1 MKKII
6 LLFGA
11 WFFCLTI
18 GAQVKVPVAAL
29 ESDKPPVVA
38 PTKQDSG
45 KEVNVFPNPST
56 GKVFLSL
63 SGFRGKRTEVRVI
76 NVIGNVILREN
87 FYETEDQTTKVLDLS
102 NFASGLYYVKLEA
115 EEYSE
120 IRKVIIN

>member
-1 MKKII
+1 MKKVI

-11 WFFCLTI
+11 WLICLTL
-18 GAQVKVPVAAL
+18 GAQVKAPVAL
-29 ESDKPPVVA
+29 GPDKPQVVV
-38 PTKQDSG
+38 PTNRDTG

-63 SGFRGKRTEVRVI
+63 SGFKGKRTEVQVV
-76 NVIGNVILREN
+76 NVIGNVILRDN

-115 EEYSE
+115 DEYSE